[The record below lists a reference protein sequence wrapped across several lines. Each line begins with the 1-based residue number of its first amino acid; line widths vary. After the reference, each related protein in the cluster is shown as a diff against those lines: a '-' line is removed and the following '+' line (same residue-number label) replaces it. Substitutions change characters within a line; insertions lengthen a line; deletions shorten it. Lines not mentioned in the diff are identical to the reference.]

1 MRRSPSVV
9 SFLALIGGWLA
20 IFTPAVLSLSLRM
33 MEFDSENFLDTYPVA
48 LAAGWLTLIASLVF
62 FGALGDRLAQRRGS
76 RALIARWGVALL
88 IIAGVL
94 LAAAPTNQWVIA
106 AWLFLQIPAA
116 MVISTAL
123 AVGGGSATRQQRGV
137 VSGLVGASSIVALL
151 VGSLV
156 IAILADNVGA
166 GILVSTLLGAGLAIP
181 LMFIKERPAPPLL
194 QSESS
199 PLDHRGQK
207 MMVLWIVF
215 LVSSFLLSW
224 TTSTANAFIVALI
237 ENLSTIDVADVA
249 TQASIAVALAS
260 IATVISS
267 ILSGIVARSP
277 RLAAIHWITGTLV
290 TAASIF
296 FLAFMPQGAALFIAA
311 IAFGIGFGAANGVE
325 VTLALFLRPSGRA
338 VGKNLSLL
346 TSITTVPYVL
356 VPAVAA
362 FALTNDT
369 SAGLQYLFMVAVITA
384 AIGAAL
390 LTLAFLAIRQPNE
403 ELHHTLG

>member
-1 MRRSPSVV
+1 M
-9 SFLALIGGWLA
+9 
-20 IFTPAVLSLSLRM
+20 
-33 MEFDSENFLDTYPVA
+33 
-48 LAAGWLTLIASLVF
+48 VF
-62 FGALGDRLAQRRGS
+62 GLFGAA
-76 RALIARWGVALL
+76 
-88 IIAGVL
+88 
-94 LAAAPTNQWVIA
+94 
-106 AWLFLQIPAA
+106 
-116 MVISTAL
+116 
-123 AVGGGSATRQQRGV
+123 
-137 VSGLVGASSIVALL
+137 SIVALL
-151 VGSLV
+151 FGSVV
-156 IAILADNVGA
+156 ITALADKVGV

-181 LMFIKERPAPPLL
+181 LVFIKERPAPPLL

-199 PLDHRGQK
+199 PPENRGQR
-207 MMVLWIVF
+207 MMALWIVF

-249 TQASIAVALAS
+249 TKASIAVALAS

-296 FLAFMPQGAALFIAA
+296 FLAFMRQGAALFIAA

-346 TSITTVPYVL
+346 TSVTTVPYVL

-362 FALTNDT
+362 FALTSDT
-369 SAGLQYLFMVAVITA
+369 SAGLQYLFTVAVITA
-384 AIGAAL
+384 AIGTAL
-390 LTLAFLAIRQPNE
+390 LALAFLVIQRTNE
-403 ELHHTLG
+403 ELHHKSG

>member
-1 MRRSPSVV
+1 MRRSTGVV
-9 SFLALIGGWLA
+9 SFLALIGAWLS

-33 MEFDSENFLDTYPVA
+33 RELDSENFLDTYPVT
-48 LAAGWLTLIASLVF
+48 LAAGWLTLMVSLLVF
-62 FGALGDRLAQRRGS
+62 GSLGDRVAERLGS
-76 RALIARWGVALL
+76 RLLIARWGVILL
-88 IIAGVL
+88 IIAGIG
-94 LAAAPTNQWVIA
+94 LAVAPTNQWITF
-106 AWLFLQIPAA
+106 AWIFLQIPAA
-116 MVISTAL
+116 MVVSTAL
-123 AVGGGSATRQQRGV
+123 AVGGGSASAKQRGV
-137 VSGLVGASSIVALL
+137 VSGLFGAASIVALL
-151 VGSLV
+151 FGSIV
-156 IAILADNVGA
+156 ITALADRVGV

-181 LMFIKERPAPPLL
+181 LAFIKERPAPPLL

-199 PLDHRGQK
+199 PPENRGQR
-207 MMVLWIVF
+207 MMALWIVF

-346 TSITTVPYVL
+346 TSVTTVPYVL

-362 FALTNDT
+362 FALTSDT
-369 SAGLQYLFMVAVITA
+369 SAGLQYLFTVAVITA

-390 LTLAFLAIRQPNE
+390 LAFAFLVIRRTNE
-403 ELHHTLG
+403 EPHHKPG